1 MRTTQIAVFGKNQP
15 GNFGKVC
22 RALADQG
29 INILALS
36 ITSDVDTGV
45 MRLVTNDN
53 ENAKQAL
60 EAAGFSHSESEV
72 IICEFEDEVGAGAR
86 VGETLAAAGVNIE
99 QAYASSC
106 AAVCSCGRF
115 LLVLKVDNIE
125 KAIAAIGKP
134 AIVDFAPGPPGSG

>member
-1 MRTTQIAVFGKNQP
+1 MRTTQIAVFGRNQP

-22 RALADQG
+22 RALADAG

-45 MRLVTNDN
+45 MRVVTNDN
-53 ENAKQAL
+53 EQAKQAL
-60 EAAGFSHSESEV
+60 ARAGFSHSESDV

-86 VGETLAAAGVNIE
+86 IGETLAAAGVNIE

-106 AAVCSCGRF
+106 AAVCACGRF
-115 LLVLKVDNIE
+115 LIVLNVDNIDR
-125 KAIAAIGKP
+125 AMAAIGKP
-134 AIVDFAPGPPGSG
+134 AIVDFGACPPG